1 MIYYPFDSRNPLYR
15 SKIGALK
22 EGEMVTFRI
31 LIHNDALVHDAF
43 LVLRNDND
51 SSSREIKLT
60 PKEWLSDYRFYETE
74 ISLTEGLYWYC
85 FKYTSNY
92 GEFFVTKTKTSL
104 GVVTHGGD
112 WWQQTV
118 YSKDFTTP
126 DWLSGG
132 VIYQIF
138 PDRFYN
144 SKKEKQNVPSDRFIE
159 KDWDKTPEHRQ
170 FPNDSEICRLGNDYY
185 GGDLKGIEEKLPYLK
200 ELGVTCI
207 YLNPIFEAH
216 SNHRYNTAD
225 YLKIDPS
232 LGSERDFEDLINA
245 AEKLGIAIILDGV
258 FSHTGDD
265 SVYFNKKCRYQSV
278 GAANSWDSPFRSW
291 YNFKQ
296 YPNSYDA
303 WWGVPSLPETN
314 ENDPSFSQFITGEK
328 GVLRHWLKKGIRG
341 WRLDVADE
349 LPDDFLD
356 KIRLAV
362 KAESN
367 ENYILGE
374 VWEDATNKISYNSRR
389 RFLRG
394 KQLDSVMNYP
404 FSLAIIDFLKEGKAQ
419 RLNCTVLDILENYPK
434 CAVDLLMNHIGTH
447 DTARI
452 LTRLGC
458 DYEIKDR
465 QVAATHLMTDAERQ
479 RGLELLRLATVLQF
493 TLPGVP
499 SVYYGDE
506 AGLEGWGDPF
516 CRKGY
521 PWGKENRDLLDH
533 YKALGQIRKSCK
545 TFKDGEYLPVL
556 TEEDIFCF
564 ERRGE
569 TKVLVAV
576 NRGAEEVKVALS
588 KEYMGAKRLLGVAPK
603 GNTLSLPPKAF
614 AILEK

>member
-15 SKIGALK
+15 SRIGAVS
-22 EGEMVTFRI
+22 EGETVKFRI
-31 LIHNDALVHDAF
+31 LIHNEALVHDAF
-43 LVLRNDND
+43 LCLRADESNQI
-51 SSSREIKLT
+51 REIKLE
-60 PKEWLSDYRFYETE
+60 PREWLSDYRFYDAE

-85 FKYTSNY
+85 FRYTSNY

-104 GVVTHGGD
+104 GIVTHGGD

-118 YSKDFTTP
+118 YAKDYETP
-126 DWLSGG
+126 GWLKGG

-138 PDRFYN
+138 PDRFNKSGKTYDN
-144 SKKEKQNVPSDRFIE
+144 IPADRYIE
-159 KDWDKTPEHRQ
+159 TQWDKTPEHRQ
-170 FPNDSEICRLGNDYY
+170 FENDSEKCRLGNDYY
-185 GGDLKGIEEKLPYLK
+185 GGDFKGIEEKLDYL
-200 ELGVTCI
+200 ESLGVTCI
-207 YLNPIFEAH
+207 YLNPVFEAH

-225 YLKIDPS
+225 YLRVDPS
-232 LGSERDFEDLINA
+232 LGSEEDFESLITA
-245 AEKLGIAIILDGV
+245 AKKRGIAIILDGV

-265 SVYFNKKCRYQSV
+265 SIYFNKKCRYNSL
-278 GAANSWDSPFRSW
+278 GAANSWDSPYRSW
-291 YNFKQ
+291 YNFKE
-296 YPNSYDA
+296 YPHSYDA
-303 WWGVPSLPETN
+303 WWDVPSLPETN
-314 ENDPSFSQFITGEK
+314 ENDLSFSQFITGEN
-328 GVLRHWLKKGIRG
+328 GVLRYWLKKGIRG

-349 LPDDFLD
+349 LPDEFLD

-362 KAESN
+362 KAEDT

-374 VWEDATNKISYNSRR
+374 VWEDATNKISYNARR

-404 FSLAIIDFLKEGKAQ
+404 FSLAIIDFLKGGKAQ
-419 RLNCTVLDILENYPK
+419 MLNGTVLDILENYPK

-465 QVAATHLMTDAERQ
+465 QVAATHLMTDAEKQ
-479 RGLELLRLATVLQF
+479 KGFALLKLAAVLQF

-516 CRKGY
+516 CRRAY
-521 PWGKENRDLLDH
+521 PWGKENRELIDH
-533 YKALGQIRKSCK
+533 YKALGQIRKRYE
-545 TFKDGEYLPVL
+545 TFKDGEYLPIL
-556 TEEDIFCF
+556 TEKNTFCF
-564 ERRGE
+564 ERRGK

-576 NRGAEEVKVALS
+576 NRGEEEAQITLS
-588 KEYMGAKRLLGVAPK
+588 KEYMGAKRLLGVAPS
-603 GNTLSLPPKAF
+603 GNTLILPPKAF